1 MTRTSDLRRK
11 WKFRH
16 FDGDE
21 VKSTRTLSITPEKI
35 NDQQCYHIDH
45 DFSNGGQETIAV
57 ENCLITSHR
66 EYWWGGSSMTFMAG
80 GMFVETADNGSEQS
94 EEGGYNPV
102 QSVVHHHPAY
112 ANIFRFSKL

>member
-1 MTRTSDLRRK
+1 MTRTSDVRRK

-45 DFSNGGQETIAV
+45 DFTNGGQETIPV

-80 GMFVETADNGSEQS
+80 G
-94 EEGGYNPV
+94 
-102 QSVVHHHPAY
+102 
-112 ANIFRFSKL
+112 IFLDINNFI